1 MPPWFDHWSSSVSAS
16 LVCSLLITSF
26 NIQYLP
32 KYSSRLSFSVKPS
45 LSTLTATLFSS
56 FAIYH
61 IPWVPTE
68 MRPEIGVGHVAK
80 DKASPGPLRGA
91 LVSVKDSQR

>member
-1 MPPWFDHWSSSVSAS
+1 MPPWLDHWSSVSAS
-16 LVCSLLITSF
+16 LACSLLFTSF

-32 KYSSRLSFSVKPS
+32 KYSSRLSFSVKHS
-45 LSTLTATLFSS
+45 LSTLTMLFSS

-80 DKASPGPLRGA
+80 DKARPGPLRGA
-91 LVSVKDSQR
+91 PVSVKDSQR